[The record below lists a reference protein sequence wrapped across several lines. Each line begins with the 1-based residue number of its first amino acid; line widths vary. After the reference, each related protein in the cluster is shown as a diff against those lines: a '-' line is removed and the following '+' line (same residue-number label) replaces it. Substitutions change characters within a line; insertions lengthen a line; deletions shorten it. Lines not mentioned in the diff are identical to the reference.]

1 MSCEIVDNMW
11 QLQSETKHPLKF
23 SNLTLRCRYD
33 VSTNELVCD
42 KLGVAYPVI
51 NGVPNLVPQDGRLIG
66 TRSREEDT

>member
-11 QLQSETKHPLKF
+11 QLQSEPSIHWSFPVLHC
-23 SNLTLRCRYD
+23 CRYD

-66 TRSREEDT
+66 TRSREENT